1 MELKDIVNLL
11 DENELEALESIGYED
26 ADVLRLVFTIS
37 CNNEETE
44 TIELTYCGPNDF
56 TLSGYMMWERE
67 KSDYID
73 HEGFYFITKVLQ
85 KLASKD
91 LGIEE

>member
-26 ADVLRLVFTIS
+26 ADVLRMVFTIAI
-37 CNNEETE
+37 NEETE
-44 TIELTYCGPNDF
+44 TLELTYCGPNDF

-67 KSDYID
+67 KSNYID
-73 HEGFYFITKVLQ
+73 QEGFYFITKVLQ

-91 LGIEE
+91 LNTEE

>member
-26 ADVLRLVFTIS
+26 ADVLRMVFTIAI
-37 CNNEETE
+37 NEETE
-44 TIELTYCGPNDF
+44 TLELTYCGPNDF

-67 KSDYID
+67 KSNYID
-73 HEGFYFITKVLQ
+73 QEGFYFITKVLQ

-91 LGIEE
+91 LNVEE

>member
-26 ADVLRLVFTIS
+26 ADVLHMVFTIAI
-37 CNNEETE
+37 NEETE
-44 TIELTYCGPNDF
+44 TLELTYCGPNDF

-67 KSDYID
+67 KSNYID
-73 HEGFYFITKVLQ
+73 QEGFYFITKVLQ
-85 KLASKD
+85 KLANKN
-91 LGIEE
+91 LNTEE

>member
-26 ADVLRLVFTIS
+26 ADVLHMVFTIAI
-37 CNNEETE
+37 NEETE
-44 TIELTYCGPNDF
+44 TLELTYCGPNDF

-67 KSDYID
+67 KSNYID
-73 HEGFYFITKVLQ
+73 QEGFYFITKVLQ

-91 LGIEE
+91 LNTEE